1 MLALWG
7 SRVGTRL
14 KAIDQRITAMRRAS
28 HTIAIVDSTTYSRKI
43 TAKNEPA
50 LDDRHTRLTGDV
62 SKAQQSIEQ
71 QSKSSPRVRI
81 EKTWAPLDQTPRG
94 SLYLLERHQTWASS
108 AAGAA
113 AARPRPHRKI
123 PTGSSTRIQSRRA
136 APKPQQYKERP
147 AASAS
152 RFTLDI

>member
-50 LDDRHTRLTGDV
+50 LDDRHTRLMEMSEKSNKHKT
-62 SKAQQSIEQ
+62 SITEL
-71 QSKSSPRVRI
+71 STS
-81 EKTWAPLDQTPRG
+81 THTANLA
-94 SLYLLERHQTWASS
+94 SLNRS
-108 AAGAA
+108 
-113 AARPRPHRKI
+113 I
-123 PTGSSTRIQSRRA
+123 N
-136 APKPQQYKERP
+136 
-147 AASAS
+147 
-152 RFTLDI
+152 